1 MDHFLGS
8 KNHNLECFYPLFCR
22 ETRNTINKCISVMRE
37 NDQNWPFSL
46 KMTFRTPF
54 SGSKKHISEP
64 NFIAI
69 FIPSNPF
76 TPYFDGQQKNP
87 QTNVRKAFFKFVKMQ
102 KILFSTK
109 KLNFRTIFTDQK
121 NILPDAFSS

>member
-1 MDHFLGS
+1 
-8 KNHNLECFYPLFCR
+8 
-22 ETRNTINKCISVMRE
+22 MRE

-54 SGSKKHISEP
+54 SGSKKHISEA

-87 QTNVRKAFFKFVKMQ
+87 QTNVRKGIFENRKNAKNLIFHEKIEFSDHFHGSKKHTSGRLFLVNFF
-102 KILFSTK
+102 
-109 KLNFRTIFTDQK
+109 
-121 NILPDAFSS
+121 LP